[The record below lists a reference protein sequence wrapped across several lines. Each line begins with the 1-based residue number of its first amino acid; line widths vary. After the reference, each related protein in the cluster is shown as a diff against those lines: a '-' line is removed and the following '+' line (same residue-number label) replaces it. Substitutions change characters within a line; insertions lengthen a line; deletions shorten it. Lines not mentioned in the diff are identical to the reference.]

1 MSTST
6 YKNIL
11 LIGASGNLGKPI
23 LSALRA
29 DSTFNIT
36 VLSRVDS
43 AATFPSDVKVIKA
56 DYSNKDALV
65 KAFTGQDVVIS
76 AVASAAT
83 TDKLDKI
90 ISDAAL
96 QAGVKWIIPTE
107 FGPDT
112 SHPASAGNLLM
123 EPKIANAD
131 FLEKNQSAIAHT
143 FVVTGFFLEWAIDNG
158 VLGFDIANHTA
169 TLYDDGKHLV
179 SGNTLDHIG
188 KAVAAILRHPELT
201 LNKRIY
207 VTDATFTQQQALSLF
222 EKYTKTKWT
231 VKNVATA
238 SLIKEGAESIAKGDT
253 ARGGLSQLLALYFG
267 GHGAGD
273 FENKSSNKALGLETS
288 SLENIIKEAVERNN
302 ATKWFFSYASEVF
315 ALVYRWIFEIKWY
328 HHELSVKTTAEQR
341 SRGVV
346 IVWYKRKKM
355 RQ

>member
-1 MSTST
+1 MSSSI
-6 YKNIL
+6 YKNVL

-43 AATFPSDVKVIKA
+43 ATTFASDVKVIKA

-65 KAFTGQDVVIS
+65 KAFTAQDVVIS
-76 AVASAAT
+76 VVAAT
-83 TDKLDKI
+83 AATADFDKI
-90 ISDAAL
+90 LIDAAL

-112 SHPASAGNLLM
+112 SHPAAANNLILSA
-123 EPKIANAD
+123 KIATAD
-131 FLEKNQSAIAHT
+131 LLKKNQSAIAHT
-143 FVVTGFFLEWAIDNG
+143 FVVTGFFLDWCFENG
-158 VLGFDIANHTA
+158 QLGFDIANHTA

-179 SGNTLDHIG
+179 SGTTLDHIG

-231 VKNVATA
+231 VKNVTTE
-238 SLIKEGAESIAKGDT
+238 SLIKQGAESIARGDMMQ
-253 ARGGLSQLLALYFG
+253 GGFSQLLALYFG
-267 GHGAGD
+267 GQGASD
-273 FENKSSNKALGLETS
+273 FESKTSNKALGLETS
-288 SLENIIKEAVERNN
+288 SLEDIVEEA
-302 ATKWFFSYASEVF
+302 
-315 ALVYRWIFEIKWY
+315 I
-328 HHELSVKTTAEQR
+328 
-341 SRGVV
+341 
-346 IVWYKRKKM
+346 KRKNVTK
-355 RQ
+355 